1 MQIGGNACSLRRPD
15 GGAPGFL
22 LPGLPRTRPI
32 SDGQLQASMR
42 RHGLEMI
49 SARNTAM
56 LEAVADLPPIVVSDL
71 FGISARTA
79 YRWAQYAQASW
90 IDYLA
95 ANDGE

>member
-1 MQIGGNACSLRRPD
+1 MG
-15 GGAPGFL
+15 
-22 LPGLPRTRPI
+22 
-32 SDGQLQASMR
+32 
-42 RHGLEMI
+42 RHGLEII

-56 LEAVADLPPIVVSDL
+56 LEAVADLPPIVASDL

-95 ANDGE
+95 ANHDGE